1 MIILE
6 DTGVKQDS
14 IKKILNTV
22 KKNFNEKNY
31 KFDFESDGYLV
42 WCSGDNDKTVFIQ
55 SKDETCYAAVF
66 KQEIDNESESDILES
81 IKYQLDNTF
90 EEDEDFSD
98 GESTD

>member
-66 KQEIDNESESDILES
+66 KQEIDKQSRRNSFATIREWMI
-81 IKYQLDNTF
+81 F
-90 EEDEDFSD
+90 H
-98 GESTD
+98 

>member
-22 KKNFNEKNY
+22 KKHFNEETYN
-31 KFDFESDGYLV
+31 FDFESDGYLV
-42 WCSGDNDKTVFIQ
+42 WCGDDKDKTVFIQ
-55 SKDETCYAAVF
+55 SKNETCYATVS
-66 KQEIDNESESDILES
+66 KTEIDNESESDILES

-90 EEDEDFSD
+90 DDDEDSD
-98 GESTD
+98 ADEDTD